1 MSGIDPTRL
10 SRLLAALGKPAAQGS
25 SNARVASTSTLP
37 HPATAKPGPRD
48 PLVLRARLRNRLVA
62 LREST
67 EDFQNAAP
75 LITVQEILRWEFG
88 ENVVAH
94 AEFERVVGKVAQA
107 LLADEKTAG
116 AVYRVIETLLG
127 SD

>member
-10 SRLLAALGKPAAQGS
+10 SRLLATLGKPATQGS
-25 SNARVASTSTLP
+25 SNARVASTGNQP
-37 HPATAKPGPRD
+37 QPAGTKPGPRD
-48 PLVLRARLRNRLVA
+48 PLVLRARLRNRLAA
-62 LREST
+62 LRENT
-67 EDFQNAAP
+67 KDFQDVAP

-88 ENVVAH
+88 ENVVVH

-116 AVYRVIETLLG
+116 AIHRVIETLSE